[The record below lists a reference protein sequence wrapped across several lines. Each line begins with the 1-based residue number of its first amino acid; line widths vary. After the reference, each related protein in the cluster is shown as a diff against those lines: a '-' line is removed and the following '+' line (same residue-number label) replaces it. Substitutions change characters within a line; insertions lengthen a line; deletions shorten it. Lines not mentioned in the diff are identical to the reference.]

1 MSYQLKNQLGNHC
14 SFKTIITTAIIGI
27 TISFLDIM
35 PSVAQTQQKSLIKL
49 AQDHS
54 QMHHHNGQDLEQMHK
69 MLTQMRE
76 NIKNIDSAHIQN
88 MTPEQKQNM
97 KKHYEDMIKE
107 MQEMVNQMQQA
118 VKAMEK

>member
-1 MSYQLKNQLGNHC
+1 MSCQLKNQLGNFH
-14 SFKTIITTAIIGI
+14 FLKTLTTTVIVGI
-27 TISFLDIM
+27 TISVFNIM
-35 PSVAQTQQKSLIKL
+35 PSVAQIKL

-69 MLTQMRE
+69 MLTQMGE
-76 NIKNIDSAHIQN
+76 NMKN

-97 KKHYEDMIKE
+97 KNHYEGMIKE

-118 VKAMEK
+118 VKTIEK